1 MAETFVCSVIIIR
14 SPEKLAER
22 PLHWH
27 TTECCTMTVSFN
39 LSMISLK
46 QILRRTA
53 MWRSSSLSRKR
64 IETAMATMPA
74 DALNELE
81 TIVEGII
88 ALYRRQ

>member
-64 IETAMATMPA
+64 IDLRQSAR
-74 DALNELE
+74 N
-81 TIVEGII
+81 GRGCRRFFC
-88 ALYRRQ
+88 LYGTGSG